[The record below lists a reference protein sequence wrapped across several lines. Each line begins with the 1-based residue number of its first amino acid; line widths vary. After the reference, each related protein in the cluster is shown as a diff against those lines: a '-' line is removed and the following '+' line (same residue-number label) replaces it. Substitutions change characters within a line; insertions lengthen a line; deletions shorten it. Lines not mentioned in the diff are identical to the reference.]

1 MNKLITLL
9 LIMAISL
16 FAESK
21 FLMPD
26 EAFMPS
32 AKVVNGNSIEATMK
46 LGDKIYV
53 YQDKF
58 GFSLKGDS
66 PLQIAKTET
75 AITAVDHEGE
85 KVYLE
90 DIVSTISFSKTA
102 DATDKETITL
112 VMKYQGCSEAG
123 LCYEPSQKEFT
134 FDIDTAALPNAG
146 SEVTTENILS
156 QDGTAVEAGADVSS
170 EDNFGA
176 SETDE
181 IVAALQGGSLL
192 SVLVIFFGIG
202 VVLSL
207 TPCIFP
213 MIPILSSIIVSQG
226 ENISA
231 KKGFMLSVVYVL
243 AMAFAYSLA
252 GVLAGIF
259 GENLQVLLQN
269 QWAIGGFALMFVALA
284 LSMFGFYEI
293 GLPSSWQSKLSS
305 ASDSAS
311 SKGGFVGVAVMGF
324 LSALIVGPCVAPG
337 LAGALIY
344 IGQTGNALL
353 GGAALFVMS
362 IGMGLPLLLIGA
374 GAGKFMPRPGG
385 WMDKLTHVFGAVM
398 LAIAIW
404 MLSRI
409 LPDTATMLLWAI
421 FFMFSAIYMGA
432 LEPLE
437 AGKRGW
443 NAMIK
448 AIGVLFLIYG
458 GLLFTGALSGSKSM
472 FTPLDQFANKCAAVV
487 PEGALPKK
495 RASTFQIIHSNAELD
510 AILENNK
517 DKIVMLDFAAEWCSS
532 CKEME
537 HITFAD
543 AAVKAKMSEFVLV
556 QADVTK
562 NSDEEKALTK
572 RFGLFGP
579 PGILFFKNGEE
590 IKKAR
595 IIGYQPP
602 EKFLAHLNKL

>member
-1 MNKLITLL
+1 MKKIIALL
-9 LIMAISL
+9 FVSIAL
-16 FAESK
+16 FAGSK

-26 EAFMPS
+26 EAFQPS
-32 AKVVNGNSIEATMK
+32 AKLLNDRSVEATMK
-46 LGDKIYV
+46 LGDKIYI
-53 YQDKF
+53 YQKAF
-58 GFSLKGDS
+58 KFSLKGDS
-66 PLQIAKTET
+66 DLVIDHVEIENKAQ
-75 AITAVDHEGE
+75 DHEGE
-85 KVYLE
+85 MVYLE
-90 DIVSTISFSKTA
+90 DISAKIFFSKRDNA
-102 DATDKETITL
+102 SATEKVDL
-112 VMKYQGCSEAG
+112 VMNYQGCSEAG
-123 LCYEPSQKEFT
+123 LCYEPSSKVFT
-134 FDIDTAALPNAG
+134 FEIPTASLSTVG
-146 SEVTTENILS
+146 SVKEEVITKEKTVDE
-156 QDGTAVEAGADVSS
+156 SS
-170 EDNFGA
+170 SDEFGV

-181 IVAALQGGSLL
+181 IVAALKGGS
-192 SVLVIFFGIG
+192 VLTILAVFFGIG

-226 ENISA
+226 EDISA
-231 KKGFMLSVVYVL
+231 KRGFMLSLVYVL
-243 AMAFAYSLA
+243 AMAFAYSIA

-269 QWAIGGFALMFVALA
+269 PWAIGGFALVFIALA

-293 GLPSSWQSKLSS
+293 GLPASWQSKLSS

-344 IGQTGNALL
+344 IGQTGDALL

-374 GAGKFMPRPGG
+374 GAGRFMPRPGG
-385 WMDKLTHVFGAVM
+385 WMDTLTHVFGAVM

-409 LPDTATMLLWAI
+409 LPETVTMLLWAI
-421 FFMFSAIYMGA
+421 FFMFSAVYMGA
-432 LEPLE
+432 LESLE
-437 AGKRGW
+437 SGKRGW
-443 NAMIK
+443 HALTK
-448 AIGVLFLIYG
+448 AIGVLFLVYG
-458 GLLFTGALSGSKSM
+458 ALLFLGALSGSKSM
-472 FTPLDQFANKCAAVV
+472 FTPLDQFTSKNSVIQGRSIEQ
-487 PEGALPKK
+487 PTT
-495 RASTFQIIHSNAELD
+495 SQFQIIHSSAELD
-510 AILENNK
+510 AILEANR
-517 DKIVMLDFAAEWCSS
+517 DKTVMLDFAAEWCSS

-543 AAVKAKMSEFVLV
+543 AGVKAKMGEFVLV
-556 QADVTK
+556 QADVTD
-562 NSDEEKALTK
+562 NTDEERALSK

-579 PGILFFKNGEE
+579 PGILFFKNTKE
-590 IKKAR
+590 IKNAR

>member
-1 MNKLITLL
+1 MKKIIALL
-9 LIMAISL
+9 LITISL
-16 FAESK
+16 IAGTK

-32 AKVVNGNSIEATMK
+32 AKLVNGDSVEASMK
-46 LGDKIYV
+46 LGEKIYV
-53 YQDKF
+53 YKEKF
-58 GFSLKGDS
+58 TFTLKG
-66 PLQIAKTET
+66 ET
-75 AITAVDHEGE
+75 ALNIADVVVKNVAEDHEGE
-85 KVYLE
+85 MVYMDDVEAKV
-90 DIVSTISFSKTA
+90 TFSKQDGA
-102 DATDKETITL
+102 AANEKVIL
-112 VMKYQGCSEAG
+112 VMHYQGCSEAG
-123 LCYEPSQKEFT
+123 LCYEPSTKEFV
-134 FDIDTAALPNAG
+134 FDITTASLPRTSQISTDVKKDVALVDEGVAND
-146 SEVTTENILS
+146 E
-156 QDGTAVEAGADVSS
+156 
-170 EDNFGA
+170 FGA

-181 IVAALQGGSLL
+181 IVAALKGGS
-192 SVLVIFFGIG
+192 VLTILAVFFGIG

-226 ENISA
+226 EDISA
-231 KKGFMLSVVYVL
+231 KRGFMLSLVYVL
-243 AMAFAYSLA
+243 AMAFAYSIA
-252 GVLAGIF
+252 GVLAGVF

-269 QWAIGGFALMFVALA
+269 EWAIGGFSLVFIALA

-293 GLPSSWQSKLSS
+293 GLPASWQSKLSS

-311 SKGGFVGVAVMGF
+311 SKGGFVGVAIMGF

-344 IGQTGNALL
+344 IGQTGDALL
-353 GGAALFVMS
+353 GGAALFIMS

-385 WMDKLTHVFGAVM
+385 WMDTLTHVFGAIM

-409 LPDTATMLLWAI
+409 LPDTVTMVLWAV
-421 FFMFSAIYMGA
+421 FFMFSAVYMGA

-443 NAMIK
+443 NALVK
-448 AIGVLFLIYG
+448 AMGVLFMIYG
-458 GLLFTGALSGSKSM
+458 ALLFSGALSGSTSM
-472 FTPLDQFANKCAAVV
+472 FTPLDQFTNKTTTVV
-487 PEGALPKK
+487 QGITTAQTSKTEFK
-495 RASTFQIIHSNAELD
+495 IIHSSAELD
-510 AILENNK
+510 AILEANR
-517 DKIVMLDFAAEWCSS
+517 DKTVMLDFAAEWCSS

-543 AAVKAKMSEFVLV
+543 AGVKAKMSEFVLV
-556 QADVTK
+556 QADVTE
-562 NSDEEKALTK
+562 NSDDERALTK

-579 PGILFFKNGEE
+579 PGILFFKDANE
-590 IKKAR
+590 IKNAR

>member
-1 MNKLITLL
+1 MNKIIALL
-9 LIMAISL
+9 LMAISL

-32 AKVVNGNSIEATMK
+32 AKVFNGNTVEATMK
-46 LGDKIYV
+46 LGDKIYI
-53 YQDKF
+53 YQEQF
-58 GFSLKGDS
+58 GFSIKGDS
-66 PLQIAKTET
+66 SLQIAKTDT
-75 AITAVDHEGE
+75 ANVAVDHDGE

-90 DIVSTISFSKTA
+90 DVTAVITFSKTA
-102 DATDKETITL
+102 DAAEKETINL

-123 LCYEPSQKEFT
+123 LCYEPSTKEFT
-134 FDIDTAALPNAG
+134 LEIETAAL
-146 SEVTTENILS
+146 SVS
-156 QDGTAVEAGADVSS
+156 GAVSS
-170 EDNFGA
+170 AEETVKEDVELSGDDAFGQ

-181 IVAALQGGSLL
+181 IVEALKGGSVW
-192 SVLVIFFGIG
+192 SILVIFFGIG

-231 KKGFMLSVVYVL
+231 KKGFMLSLVYVM
-243 AMAFAYSLA
+243 AMAFAYSIA

-269 QWAIGGFALMFVALA
+269 QWAIGGFALVFIALA

-293 GLPSSWQSKLSS
+293 GLPASWQSKLSS

-344 IGQTGNALL
+344 IGQTGNAVL
-353 GGAALFVMS
+353 GGVALFVMS

-404 MLSRI
+404 MLGRI

-421 FFMFSAIYMGA
+421 FFMFSAVYMGA

-448 AIGVLFLIYG
+448 AIGVLFMIYG
-458 GLLFTGALSGSKSM
+458 ALLFTGALSGSTSM
-472 FTPLDQFANKCAAVV
+472 FTPLDQFTNKGTTVV
-487 PEGALPKK
+487 QGEVATQSSSSNWKV
-495 RASTFQIIHSNAELD
+495 IHSNAELD
-510 AILENNK
+510 AILEANR
-517 DKIVMLDFAAEWCSS
+517 DKTVILDFSAEWCSS

-537 HITFAD
+537 HISFSD
-543 AAVKAKMSEFVLV
+543 ASVKAKMSEFVLV
-556 QADVTK
+556 QADVTA
-562 NSDEEKALTK
+562 NSEEEKALTK

-579 PGILFFKNGEE
+579 PGILFFKDAKE
-590 IKKAR
+590 IKNAR

>member
-1 MNKLITLL
+1 MNKIITLL
-9 LIMAISL
+9 LMAISL

-32 AKVVNGNSIEATMK
+32 AKVVNGNTVEATMK
-46 LGDKIYV
+46 LGDKIYI
-53 YQDKF
+53 YQEQF
-58 GFSLKGDS
+58 GFSIKGDS
-66 PLQIAKTET
+66 SLHIENTDIAK
-75 AITAVDHEGE
+75 AAVDHDGE
-85 KVYLE
+85 MVYLE
-90 DIVSTISFSKTA
+90 DVTSVISFSKTA
-102 DATDKETITL
+102 DAAAKEMITL

-123 LCYEPSQKEFT
+123 LCYEPSTKEFILE
-134 FDIDTAALPNAG
+134 IDTA
-146 SEVTTENILS
+146 TLS
-156 QDGTAVEAGADVSS
+156 VSSGETSIADTLKKDEKIIEEGADLSS
-170 EDNFGA
+170 DDAFGT

-181 IVAALQGGSLL
+181 IVEALKGGSVWSILA
-192 SVLVIFFGIG
+192 IFFGIG

-226 ENISA
+226 EDISA
-231 KKGFMLSVVYVL
+231 KRGFMLSLVYVV
-243 AMAFAYSLA
+243 AMAVAYSIA

-269 QWAIGGFALMFVALA
+269 QWAIGGFALVFIALA

-293 GLPSSWQSKLSS
+293 GLPASWQSKLSS

-311 SKGGFVGVAVMGF
+311 SKGGFIGVAVMGF

-353 GGAALFVMS
+353 GGVALFVMS
-362 IGMGLPLLLIGA
+362 MGMGLPLLLIGA

-385 WMDKLTHVFGAVM
+385 WMDTLTHVFGAVM

-404 MLSRI
+404 MLGRI

-421 FFMFSAIYMGA
+421 FFMFSAVYMGA

-443 NAMIK
+443 HALVK
-448 AIGVLFLIYG
+448 AIGVLFLVYG
-458 GLLFTGALSGSKSM
+458 ALLFTGALSGSTSM
-472 FTPLDQFANKCAAVV
+472 FTPLDQFTNKSTTVVQGAA
-487 PEGALPKK
+487 ATQ
-495 RASTFQIIHSNAELD
+495 SSSSNWNIIHSNAELD
-510 AILENNK
+510 AILAANK
-517 DKIVMLDFAAEWCSS
+517 DKTVMLDFSAEWCSS

-543 AAVKAKMSEFVLV
+543 AGVKAKMSEFVLV
-556 QADVTK
+556 QADVTA
-562 NSDEEKALTK
+562 NSDDERALTK

-579 PGILFFKNGEE
+579 PGILFFKDGKEVKN
-590 IKKAR
+590 AR
-595 IIGYQPP
+595 VIGYQPP

>member
-1 MNKLITLL
+1 MKKIIALL
-9 LIMAISL
+9 LLTLSL
-16 FAESK
+16 IAGTK
-21 FLMPD
+21 FLMPE

-32 AKVVNGNSIEATMK
+32 AQLINGESIDASMK
-46 LGDKIYV
+46 LGDKIYI
-53 YQDKF
+53 YKEQFKF
-58 GFSLKGDS
+58 TLKGDS
-66 PLQIAKTET
+66 TLKIADATVKNVAE
-75 AITAVDHEGE
+75 DHEGE
-85 KVYLE
+85 MVYLDDVE
-90 DIVSTISFSKTA
+90 ATITFSKEDGSA
-102 DATDKETITL
+102 ANETVTL
-112 VMKYQGCSEAG
+112 VMHYQGCSEAG
-123 LCYEPSQKEFT
+123 LCYEPSTKEFV
-134 FDIDTAALPNAG
+134 FDITTASLPTTSAMSNDITKDTALVEEG
-146 SEVTTENILS
+146 SAND
-156 QDGTAVEAGADVSS
+156 Q
-170 EDNFGA
+170 FGA

-181 IVAALQGGSLL
+181 IVEALKGGSILTIL
-192 SVLVIFFGIG
+192 AVFFGIG

-226 ENISA
+226 EDISA
-231 KKGFMLSVVYVL
+231 KRGFMLSLVYVV
-243 AMAFAYSLA
+243 AMAFAYSIA

-269 QWAIGGFALMFVALA
+269 PYAIGGFALVFIALA

-293 GLPSSWQSKLSS
+293 GLPASWQSKLSS

-344 IGQTGNALL
+344 IGQTGNAAL

-385 WMDKLTHVFGAVM
+385 WMDTLTHVFGAVM

-409 LPDTATMLLWAI
+409 LPDTATMLLWAV
-421 FFMFSAIYMGA
+421 FFMFSAVYMGA

-437 AGKRGW
+437 VGKRSW
-443 NAMIK
+443 NALVK
-448 AIGVLFLIYG
+448 AMGVLFMIYG
-458 GLLFTGALSGSKSM
+458 ALLFSGALSGSTSM
-472 FTPLDQFANKCAAVV
+472 FTPLDQFTDKGTAVV
-487 PEGALPKK
+487 QGTVATQTSATQFK
-495 RASTFQIIHSNAELD
+495 IIHSGAELD
-510 AILENNK
+510 AILEANK
-517 DKIVMLDFAAEWCSS
+517 DKTVMLDFAAEWCSS

-543 AAVKAKMSEFVLV
+543 VGVKAKMGEFILV
-556 QADVTK
+556 QADVTD
-562 NSDEEKALTK
+562 NTDEERALTK

-579 PGILFFKNGEE
+579 PGILFFKDAKE
-590 IKKAR
+590 IKNAR

>member
-1 MNKLITLL
+1 MTL
-9 LIMAISL
+9 SL
-16 FAESK
+16 FAETK

-32 AKVVNGNSIEATMK
+32 AKVVNGSTVEATMK
-46 LGDKIYV
+46 LGDEIYI
-53 YQDKF
+53 YQKQF
-58 GFSLKGDS
+58 GFTIKGDS
-66 PLQIAKTET
+66 ALQIADTDIANK
-75 AITAVDHEGE
+75 AVDHDGE
-85 KVYLE
+85 IVYLE
-90 DIVSTISFSKTA
+90 DVKAVISFSKSA
-102 DATDKETITL
+102 DAAAQETITL
-112 VMKYQGCSEAG
+112 VMKYQGCSEMG
-123 LCYEPSQKEFT
+123 LCYEPSEKEFT
-134 FDIDTAALPNAG
+134 LKIDTAVLP
-146 SEVTTENILS
+146 
-156 QDGTAVEAGADVSS
+156 VSS
-170 EDNFGA
+170 AASLVEILKKDEKVIEESAAPSKDDAFGT

-181 IVAALQGGSLL
+181 IVEALKGGSVWSILA
-192 SVLVIFFGIG
+192 IFFGIG

-226 ENISA
+226 EDISA
-231 KKGFMLSVVYVL
+231 KRGFMLSLVYVV
-243 AMAFAYSLA
+243 AMAVAYSIA
-252 GVLAGIF
+252 GVLAGVF

-269 QWAIGGFALMFVALA
+269 QWAIGGFALVFIALA

-293 GLPSSWQSKLSS
+293 GLPASWQSKLSS

-344 IGQTGNALL
+344 IGQTGNAVL

-385 WMDKLTHVFGAVM
+385 WMDTLTHVFGAVM

-404 MLSRI
+404 MLGRI
-409 LPDTATMLLWAI
+409 LPDVATMILWAM
-421 FFMFSAIYMGA
+421 FFMFSAVYMGA

-443 NAMIK
+443 HALVK
-448 AIGVLFLIYG
+448 AIGVLFLVYG
-458 GLLFTGALSGSKSM
+458 ALLFTGALSGSTSM
-472 FTPLDQFANKCAAVV
+472 FTPLDQFTNKGTTVVQGAAAAQSSSSLWNV
-487 PEGALPKK
+487 
-495 RASTFQIIHSNAELD
+495 IHSSAELD
-510 AILENNK
+510 AILAANK
-517 DKIVMLDFAAEWCSS
+517 EKIVMLDFSAEWCSS

-543 AAVKAKMSEFVLV
+543 AGVKAKMSEFVLV
-556 QADVTK
+556 QADVTA
-562 NSDEEKALTK
+562 NSEDERALTK

-579 PGILFFKNGEE
+579 PGILFFKDGEE
-590 IKKAR
+590 IKNAR

-602 EKFLAHLNKL
+602 EEFLAHLNKF

>member
-1 MNKLITLL
+1 MKKIIALL
-9 LIMAISL
+9 LMSVVL
-16 FAESK
+16 FAGTK
-21 FLMPD
+21 FLMPN

-32 AKVVNGNSIEATMK
+32 AKVVNGSSVEATLK
-46 LGDKIYV
+46 LGDKIYT
-53 YQDKF
+53 YKDKLK
-58 GFSLKGDS
+58 FSLKGET
-66 PLQIAKTET
+66 PLSIKNVDISNVAKDHDGDMVYMDDVVAKITFEKSGKVAATEP
-75 AITAVDHEGE
+75 V
-85 KVYLE
+85 
-90 DIVSTISFSKTA
+90 
-102 DATDKETITL
+102 TL
-112 VMKYQGCSEAG
+112 VMNYQGCSEAG
-123 LCYEPSQKEFT
+123 LCYEPSSKAFT
-134 FDIDTAALPNAG
+134 FEVPTADLTSASTSPSSKVKHEEAVVEEAAK
-146 SEVTTENILS
+146 STE
-156 QDGTAVEAGADVSS
+156 DDE
-170 EDNFGA
+170 FGA
-176 SETDE
+176 SETDN
-181 IVAALQGGSLL
+181 IVAALKGGS
-192 SVLVIFFGIG
+192 VLTILAIFFGIG

-226 ENISA
+226 EHISA
-231 KKGFMLSVVYVL
+231 KRGFMLSLVYVL
-243 AMAFAYSLA
+243 AMAFAYSIA

-269 QWAIGGFALMFVALA
+269 PWAISGFALIFVALA

-293 GLPSSWQSKLSS
+293 GLPASWQSKLSS

-344 IGQTGNALL
+344 IGQTGDALL

-385 WMDKLTHVFGAVM
+385 WMDTLTHVFGAVM

-409 LPDTATMLLWAI
+409 LSDTVTMSLWAV
-421 FFMFSAIYMGA
+421 FFMFSAVYMGA

-437 AGKRGW
+437 SAKRSW
-443 NAMIK
+443 NALTK
-448 AIGVLFLIYG
+448 AIGVLFMVYG
-458 GLLFTGALSGSKSM
+458 ALLFIGALSGSQSM
-472 FTPLDQFANKCAAVV
+472 LTPLDQFVSKGSVV
-487 PEGALPKK
+487 QSAGTLQQAPTSQFKV
-495 RASTFQIIHSNAELD
+495 IHSSAELD
-510 AILENNK
+510 AILKANK
-517 DKIVMLDFAAEWCSS
+517 DKTVMLDFAAEWCSS
-532 CKEME
+532 CKEMT

-543 AAVKAKMSEFVLV
+543 PGVKAKMGDFVLV
-556 QADVTK
+556 QADVTD
-562 NSDEEKALTK
+562 NTDEERALSK

-579 PGILFFKNGEE
+579 PGILFFKNAKEL
-590 IKKAR
+590 KSAR

>member
-1 MNKLITLL
+1 MKKIIALL
-9 LIMAISL
+9 FVSIAL
-16 FAESK
+16 FAGSK

-26 EAFMPS
+26 EAFQPS
-32 AKVVNGNSIEATMK
+32 ANLLNDTSVEATMK
-46 LGDKIYV
+46 LGDKIYI
-53 YQDKF
+53 YQKAF
-58 GFSLKGDS
+58 KFSLKGDS
-66 PLQIAKTET
+66 DLVIDHVEIENKAQ
-75 AITAVDHEGE
+75 DHEGE
-85 KVYLE
+85 MVYLE
-90 DIVSTISFSKTA
+90 DISAKIFFSKRDSA
-102 DATDKETITL
+102 SATEKVDL
-112 VMKYQGCSEAG
+112 VMNYQGCSEAG
-123 LCYEPSQKEFT
+123 LCYEPSSKVFT
-134 FDIDTAALPNAG
+134 FEIPTASLSAVG
-146 SEVTTENILS
+146 SVKKEETTAEKSVDESLS
-156 QDGTAVEAGADVSS
+156 DEFGT
-170 EDNFGA
+170 

-181 IVAALQGGSLL
+181 IVAALKGGS
-192 SVLVIFFGIG
+192 VLTILAVFFGIG

-226 ENISA
+226 EDISA
-231 KKGFMLSVVYVL
+231 KRGFMLSFVYVL
-243 AMAFAYSLA
+243 AMAFAYSIA

-269 QWAIGGFALMFVALA
+269 PWAIGGFALVFIALA

-293 GLPSSWQSKLSS
+293 GLPASWQSKLSS

-344 IGQTGNALL
+344 IGQTGDALL

-374 GAGKFMPRPGG
+374 GAGRFMPRPGG
-385 WMDKLTHVFGAVM
+385 WMDTLTHVFGAVM

-409 LPDTATMLLWAI
+409 LPETVTMLLWAI
-421 FFMFSAIYMGA
+421 FFMFSAVYMGA
-432 LEPLE
+432 LESLE

-443 NAMIK
+443 HALTK
-448 AIGVLFLIYG
+448 AIGVLFLVYG
-458 GLLFTGALSGSKSM
+458 ALLFLGALSGSKSM
-472 FTPLDQFANKCAAVV
+472 FTPLDQFTSKNSVIQ
-487 PEGALPKK
+487 GASIEQPTT
-495 RASTFQIIHSNAELD
+495 SQFQIIHSSAELD
-510 AILENNK
+510 AILEANK
-517 DKIVMLDFAAEWCSS
+517 DKTVMLDFAAEWCSS

-543 AAVKAKMSEFVLV
+543 AGVKAKMGEFVLV
-556 QADVTK
+556 QADVTD
-562 NSDEEKALTK
+562 NTDEERALSK

-579 PGILFFKNGEE
+579 PGILFFKNTKE
-590 IKKAR
+590 IKNAR
-595 IIGYQPP
+595 VIGYQPP

>member
-1 MNKLITLL
+1 MNKIFTLL
-9 LIMAISL
+9 LLTISL
-16 FAESK
+16 FAETT
-21 FLMPD
+21 FLMPE

-32 AKVVNGNSIEATMK
+32 AKVVNGSSVETTLK
-46 LGDKIYV
+46 LGDQIYI
-53 YQDKF
+53 YQEQF
-58 GFSLKGDS
+58 GFSIKGDS
-66 PLQIAKTET
+66 ALQIAST
-75 AITAVDHEGE
+75 AIATSAVDHHGE
-85 KVYLE
+85 IVYLE
-90 DIVSTISFSKTA
+90 DITALISFSKSSA
-102 DATDKETITL
+102 AAQKETITL

-123 LCYEPSQKEFT
+123 LCYEPSTKEFILEIET
-134 FDIDTAALPNAG
+134 ASLELGSSAPLAALPNK
-146 SEVTTENILS
+146 
-156 QDGTAVEAGADVSS
+156 TASKQSS
-170 EDNFGA
+170 APSGDDAFGV

-181 IVAALQGGSLL
+181 IVEALKGGSVWSILA
-192 SVLVIFFGIG
+192 IFFGIG

-226 ENISA
+226 EHISA
-231 KKGFMLSVVYVL
+231 KRGFMLSLVYVV
-243 AMAFAYSLA
+243 AMAFAYSIA

-259 GENLQVLLQN
+259 GENLQILLQN
-269 QWAIGGFALMFVALA
+269 QWAIGGFALVFVALA

-311 SKGGFVGVAVMGF
+311 SKGGFLGVAIMGF

-344 IGQTGNALL
+344 IGQTGNAAL

-362 IGMGLPLLLIGA
+362 IGMGLPLLFIGA

-385 WMDKLTHVFGAVM
+385 WMDTLTHVFGAVM

-409 LPDTATMLLWAI
+409 LPDTVTMILWAI
-421 FFMFSAIYMGA
+421 FFMFSAVYMGA

-443 NAMIK
+443 HALTK
-448 AIGVLFLIYG
+448 AIGVLFIVYG
-458 GLLFTGALSGSKSM
+458 ALLFTGALSGSKSM
-472 FTPLDQFANKCAAVV
+472 FTPLDQFTNKSTTVVQGAATTS
-487 PEGALPKK
+487 GS
-495 RASTFQIIHSNAELD
+495 STNWNVIHSNAELD
-510 AILENNK
+510 AILAANR
-517 DKIVMLDFAAEWCSS
+517 DKTVMLDFSAEWCSS

-543 AAVKAKMSEFVLV
+543 AGVKAKMSEFVLV
-556 QADVTK
+556 QADVTA
-562 NSDEEKALTK
+562 NSDDERALTK

-579 PGILFFKNGEE
+579 PGILFFKDGKEVEN
-590 IKKAR
+590 AR
-595 IIGYQPP
+595 VIGYQPP
-602 EKFLAHLNKL
+602 EKFLTHLNKL

>member
-1 MNKLITLL
+1 MRKIITLL
-9 LIMAISL
+9 LLAVSL

-26 EAFMPS
+26 EAFIPS
-32 AKVVNGNSIEATMK
+32 AKVVNGNAVEATMK
-46 LGDKIYV
+46 LGDKIYI
-53 YQDKF
+53 YQEKF
-58 GFSLKGDS
+58 GFSLKEPS
-66 PLQIAKTET
+66 ALQIADTK
-75 AITAVDHEGE
+75 IDNVAVDHEGDM
-85 KVYLE
+85 VYLE
-90 DIVSTISFSKTA
+90 DVSSLITFTKSAGAASS
-102 DATDKETITL
+102 ETVTL

-123 LCYEPSQKEFT
+123 LCYEPSEKEFVME
-134 FDIDTAALPNAG
+134 IDTTALALEGAA
-146 SEVTTENILS
+146 
-156 QDGTAVEAGADVSS
+156 AVESAVETVAAEPVADAA
-170 EDNFGA
+170 EEFGA
-176 SETDE
+176 TETDQ
-181 IVAALQGGSLL
+181 IVAALKGGSVW
-192 SVLVIFFGIG
+192 SILVIFFGIG

-231 KKGFMLSVVYVL
+231 KKGFMLSLVYVL
-243 AMAFAYSLA
+243 AMAVTYTVA
-252 GVLAGIF
+252 GVLAGLF
-259 GENLQVLLQN
+259 GQNLQAVFQNPWILSAFVLVFIL
-269 QWAIGGFALMFVALA
+269 LA

-293 GLPSSWQSKLSS
+293 GLPASWQSKLSS

-311 SKGGFVGVAVMGF
+311 SRGGFIGVAVMGF

-344 IGQTGNALL
+344 IGQTGDAAL
-353 GGAALFVMS
+353 GGMALFVMS

-385 WMDKLTHVFGAVM
+385 WMDTLTHVFGAVM

-409 LPDTATMLLWAI
+409 LPESATMLLWAI
-421 FFMFSAIYMGA
+421 FFLFSAVYMGA

-437 AGKRGW
+437 VGKRGW
-443 NAMIK
+443 HAMIK

-458 GLLFTGALSGSKSM
+458 ALLFTGALSGSTSM
-472 FTPLDQFANKCAAVV
+472 FTPLDQFTNKGTVV
-487 PEGALPKK
+487 VKGGEVAQQDVAFKV
-495 RASTFQIIHSNAELD
+495 IHSSAELD
-510 AILENNK
+510 AVLDANP
-517 DKIVMLDFAAEWCSS
+517 DKVVMLDFAAEWCSS

-543 AAVKAKMSEFVLV
+543 AKVKAKMAGFILV
-556 QADVTK
+556 QADVTE

-590 IKKAR
+590 ITNAR

-602 EKFLAHLNKL
+602 ETFLAHLNKL

>member
-1 MNKLITLL
+1 MNKIFTLL
-9 LIMAISL
+9 LITISL
-16 FAESK
+16 FAGTK

-32 AKVVNGNSIEATMK
+32 AKVINGSSVEATMK
-46 LGDKIYV
+46 LGDKIYI
-53 YQDKF
+53 YQQQF
-58 GFSLKGDS
+58 GFSIKGDS
-66 PLQIAKTET
+66 LLQLSNTEIANS
-75 AITAVDHEGE
+75 AVDHDGE
-85 KVYLE
+85 MVYLE
-90 DIVSTISFSKTA
+90 DVVSVLHFSKSA
-102 DATDKETITL
+102 EAAEKETITL
-112 VMKYQGCSEAG
+112 VMKYQGCSEEG
-123 LCYEPSQKEFT
+123 LCYEPSTKEFT
-134 FDIDTAALPNAG
+134 LEIETESLVLDSSAPLTALPNNTA
-146 SEVTTENILS
+146 SEKSS
-156 QDGTAVEAGADVSS
+156 QVS
-170 EDNFGA
+170 EDDAFGT

-181 IVAALQGGSLL
+181 IVEALKGGSVWSILA
-192 SVLVIFFGIG
+192 IFFGIG

-226 ENISA
+226 EHISA
-231 KKGFMLSVVYVL
+231 KRGFMLSLVYVI
-243 AMAFAYSLA
+243 AMAVAYSIA

-269 QWAIGGFALMFVALA
+269 EWAIGGFALVFVALA

-311 SKGGFVGVAVMGF
+311 TKGGFVGVAVMGF

-362 IGMGLPLLLIGA
+362 IGMGLPLLFIGA

-385 WMDKLTHVFGAVM
+385 WMDTLTHVFGAVM

-409 LPDTATMLLWAI
+409 IPDTATMILWAI
-421 FFMFSAIYMGA
+421 FFMFSAVYMGA

-443 NAMIK
+443 HALVK
-448 AIGVLFLIYG
+448 AIGVLFIVYG
-458 GLLFTGALSGSKSM
+458 ALLFTGALSGSTSM
-472 FTPLDQFANKCAAVV
+472 FTPLDQFTNKSTTVV
-487 PEGALPKK
+487 QGEATT
-495 RASTFQIIHSNAELD
+495 ASSSTNWTVIHSSAELD
-510 AILENNK
+510 AILAANK
-517 DKIVMLDFAAEWCSS
+517 DKTVMLDFSAEWCSS

-543 AAVKAKMSEFVLV
+543 AGVKAKMSELVLV
-556 QADVTK
+556 QADVTA
-562 NSDEEKALTK
+562 NSEDERALTK

-579 PGILFFKNGEE
+579 PGILFFTDSQE
-590 IKKAR
+590 IKNAR

-602 EKFLAHLNKL
+602 EKFLAHLKRL

>member
-1 MNKLITLL
+1 MKKIIALL
-9 LIMAISL
+9 FVSIAL
-16 FAESK
+16 FAGSK

-26 EAFMPS
+26 EAFQPS
-32 AKVVNGNSIEATMK
+32 AKLLNDTSVEATMK
-46 LGDKIYV
+46 LGDKIYI
-53 YQDKF
+53 YQKAF
-58 GFSLKGDS
+58 KFSLKGDS
-66 PLQIAKTET
+66 DLVIDHVEIENKAQ
-75 AITAVDHEGE
+75 DHEGE
-85 KVYLE
+85 MVYLE
-90 DIVSTISFSKTA
+90 DISAKIFFSKRDSA
-102 DATDKETITL
+102 SATEKVDL
-112 VMKYQGCSEAG
+112 VMNYQGCSEAG
-123 LCYEPSQKEFT
+123 LCYEPSSKVFT
-134 FDIDTAALPNAG
+134 FEIPTASLSAVG
-146 SEVTTENILS
+146 SVKKEETTAEKSVDESLS
-156 QDGTAVEAGADVSS
+156 DEFGT
-170 EDNFGA
+170 

-181 IVAALQGGSLL
+181 IVAALKGGS
-192 SVLVIFFGIG
+192 VLTILAVFFGIG

-226 ENISA
+226 EDISA
-231 KKGFMLSVVYVL
+231 KRGFMLSFVYVL
-243 AMAFAYSLA
+243 AMAFAYSIA

-269 QWAIGGFALMFVALA
+269 PWAIGGFALVFIALA

-293 GLPSSWQSKLSS
+293 GLPASWQSKLSS

-344 IGQTGNALL
+344 IGQTGDALL

-374 GAGKFMPRPGG
+374 GAGRFMPRPGG
-385 WMDKLTHVFGAVM
+385 WMDTLTHVFGAVM

-409 LPDTATMLLWAI
+409 LPETVTMLLWAI
-421 FFMFSAIYMGA
+421 FFMFSAVYMGA
-432 LEPLE
+432 LESLE

-443 NAMIK
+443 HALTK
-448 AIGVLFLIYG
+448 AIGVLFLVYG
-458 GLLFTGALSGSKSM
+458 ALLFLGALSGSKSM
-472 FTPLDQFANKCAAVV
+472 FTPLDQFTSKNSVIQ
-487 PEGALPKK
+487 GASIEQPTT
-495 RASTFQIIHSNAELD
+495 SQFQVIHSSAELD
-510 AILENNK
+510 AILEANR
-517 DKIVMLDFAAEWCSS
+517 DKTVMLDFAAEWCSS

-543 AAVKAKMSEFVLV
+543 AGVKAKMGEFVLV
-556 QADVTK
+556 QADVTD
-562 NSDEEKALTK
+562 NTDEERALTK

-579 PGILFFKNGEE
+579 PGILFFKNTKE
-590 IKKAR
+590 IKNAR
-595 IIGYQPP
+595 VIGYQPP

>member
-1 MNKLITLL
+1 MKYIMTLL
-9 LIMAISL
+9 LLTISL
-16 FAESK
+16 FAETK

-32 AKVVNGNSIEATMK
+32 AKVINGSQVEATLK
-46 LGDKIYV
+46 LGDKIYI
-53 YQDKF
+53 YQEQF
-58 GFSLKGDS
+58 GFSIKGDS
-66 PLQIAKTET
+66 ALQITDT
-75 AITAVDHEGE
+75 DIHNVAVDHDEE
-85 KVYLE
+85 MVYLK
-90 DIVSTISFSKTA
+90 DVQTVISFSKSAAAA
-102 DATDKETITL
+102 DRETITL

-123 LCYEPSQKEFT
+123 LCYEPSTKEFT
-134 FDIDTAALPNAG
+134 LEIETASLEESDSKVGTLTELDKEINLVAGGAADT
-146 SEVTTENILS
+146 SDE
-156 QDGTAVEAGADVSS
+156 
-170 EDNFGA
+170 FGIT
-176 SETDE
+176 ETDE
-181 IVAALQGGSLL
+181 IVEALKGGSVWSILA
-192 SVLVIFFGIG
+192 IFFGIG

-226 ENISA
+226 EDISA
-231 KKGFMLSVVYVL
+231 KRGFMLSLVYVIS
-243 AMAFAYSLA
+243 MAFAYSIA
-252 GVLAGIF
+252 GVLAGVF

-269 QWAIGGFALMFVALA
+269 QWAIGGFALVFIALA

-293 GLPSSWQSKLSS
+293 GLPASLQSKLSS

-311 SKGGFVGVAVMGF
+311 AKGGFVGVAVMGF

-353 GGAALFVMS
+353 GGAALFIMS

-385 WMDKLTHVFGAVM
+385 WMDTLTHVFGAVM

-409 LPDTATMLLWAI
+409 LPDTVTMVLWAI
-421 FFMFSAIYMGA
+421 FFMFSAVYMGA

-443 NAMIK
+443 HALVK
-448 AIGVLFLIYG
+448 AIGVLFIVYG
-458 GLLFTGALSGSKSM
+458 ALLFTGALSGSTSM
-472 FTPLDQFANKCAAVV
+472 FTPLDQFTNKSTTVVQGTTTTANS
-487 PEGALPKK
+487 
-495 RASTFQIIHSNAELD
+495 STSWNVIHSNSELD
-510 AILENNK
+510 AILEANR
-517 DKIVMLDFAAEWCSS
+517 DKTVLLDFSAEWCSS

-537 HITFAD
+537 HITFAN
-543 AAVKAKMSEFVLV
+543 AGVKAKMTEFVLV
-556 QADVTK
+556 QADVTA
-562 NSDEEKALTK
+562 NSEDEKALTK

-590 IKKAR
+590 VKNAR

-602 EKFLAHLNKL
+602 EKFLTHLKRL

>member
-1 MNKLITLL
+1 MNKIITLL
-9 LIMAISL
+9 LMAISL

-32 AKVVNGNSIEATMK
+32 AKVVNGSTVETTLK
-46 LGDKIYV
+46 LGDKIYI
-53 YQDKF
+53 YQEQF
-58 GFSLKGDS
+58 VFSIKGDS
-66 PLQIAKTET
+66 SLQIANSDT
-75 AITAVDHEGE
+75 ANVAVDHDGE

-90 DIVSTISFSKTA
+90 DVTSVITFSKTA
-102 DATDKETITL
+102 DAAEKETITL

-123 LCYEPSQKEFT
+123 LCYEPSAKEFILEIET
-134 FDIDTAALPNAG
+134 ATLSASSGETSAADISSNDAF
-146 SEVTTENILS
+146 
-156 QDGTAVEAGADVSS
+156 GT
-170 EDNFGA
+170 

-181 IVAALQGGSLL
+181 IVEALKGGSVWSILA
-192 SVLVIFFGIG
+192 IFFGIG

-226 ENISA
+226 EDISA
-231 KKGFMLSVVYVL
+231 KRGFMLSLVYVL
-243 AMAFAYSLA
+243 AMAVAYSIA

-269 QWAIGGFALMFVALA
+269 PWAIGGFALLFIGLA

-293 GLPSSWQSKLSS
+293 GLPASWQSKLSS

-353 GGAALFVMS
+353 GGVALFVMS

-385 WMDKLTHVFGAVM
+385 WMDTLTHVFGAVM

-409 LPDTATMLLWAI
+409 LPETATMVLWAI
-421 FFMFSAIYMGA
+421 FFMFSAVYMGA

-443 NAMIK
+443 HALTK
-448 AIGVLFLIYG
+448 AIGVLFMIYG
-458 GLLFTGALSGSKSM
+458 ALLFSGALSGSTSM
-472 FTPLDQFANKCAAVV
+472 FTPLDQFTNKGATVVQGTAV
-487 PEGALPKK
+487 AQSS
-495 RASTFQIIHSNAELD
+495 ASQFQIIHSNAELD
-510 AILENNK
+510 AILEANR
-517 DKIVMLDFAAEWCSS
+517 DKTVMLDFAAEWCSS

-537 HITFAD
+537 HITFSD
-543 AAVKAKMSEFVLV
+543 VGVKAKMQEFVLV
-556 QADVTK
+556 QADVTE
-562 NSDEEKALTK
+562 NSEDEKALTK

-579 PGILFFKNGEE
+579 PGILFFKDAEE
-590 IKKAR
+590 IKNAR
-595 IIGYQPP
+595 IIGYKPP
-602 EKFLAHLNKL
+602 EEFLAHLNKL

>member
-1 MNKLITLL
+1 MKKIIALL
-9 LIMAISL
+9 LLTLSL
-16 FAESK
+16 IAGTK

-32 AKVVNGNSIEATMK
+32 AQLINDSSVDASMK
-46 LGDKIYV
+46 LGDKIYI
-53 YQDKF
+53 YQKQFKF
-58 GFSLKGDS
+58 TLKGDS
-66 PLQIAKTET
+66 PLKIADAKVKNIPE
-75 AITAVDHEGE
+75 DHEGE
-85 KVYLE
+85 MVYMDDVE
-90 DIVSTISFSKTA
+90 AVITFSKEDTA
-102 DATDKETITL
+102 AANETVTL
-112 VMKYQGCSEAG
+112 VMHYQGCSEAG
-123 LCYEPSQKEFT
+123 LCYEPSTKEFV
-134 FDIDTAALPNAG
+134 FDIATASLPLTSTNELSSDVKKDIKVDEAVVKDEFG
-146 SEVTTENILS
+146 S
-156 QDGTAVEAGADVSS
+156 
-170 EDNFGA
+170 

-181 IVAALQGGSLL
+181 IVAALKGGS
-192 SVLVIFFGIG
+192 VLTILAVFFGIG

-226 ENISA
+226 EDISA
-231 KKGFMLSVVYVL
+231 KRGFMLSLVYVM
-243 AMAFAYSLA
+243 AMAFAYSIA
-252 GVLAGIF
+252 GVLAGVF

-269 QWAIGGFALMFVALA
+269 QWAIGGFSIVFVALA

-293 GLPSSWQSKLSS
+293 GLPASWQSKLSS

-344 IGQTGNALL
+344 IGQTGDALL

-385 WMDKLTHVFGAVM
+385 WMDTLTHVFGAVM

-409 LPDTATMLLWAI
+409 LPDTVTMLLWAV
-421 FFMFSAIYMGA
+421 FFMFSAVYMGA

-437 AGKRGW
+437 VGKRSW
-443 NAMIK
+443 NALVK
-448 AIGVLFLIYG
+448 AIGVLFMIYG
-458 GLLFTGALSGSKSM
+458 ALLFSGALSGSTSM
-472 FTPLDQFANKCAAVV
+472 FTPLDQFTNKSTTVVQGTAVSQSS
-487 PEGALPKK
+487 KTSFK
-495 RASTFQIIHSNAELD
+495 IIHSSKELD
-510 AILENNK
+510 AILEANK
-517 DKIVMLDFAAEWCSS
+517 DKTVMLDFAAEWCSS

-543 AAVKAKMSEFVLV
+543 ADVKAKMGKFILV
-556 QADVTK
+556 QADVTD
-562 NSDEEKALTK
+562 NTDDERALTK

-579 PGILFFKNGEE
+579 PGILFFKDAKE
-590 IKKAR
+590 IKNAR